1 MVADP
6 FFGEPVYRLAA
17 AASTVRRLVGS
28 AFERTSLI
36 ALPNTRIPRGRVW
49 FRRRLGGDWV
59 STPSA
64 ESIPTG
70 VCGGARNRVIAQ
82 SRGESST
89 RGENNHDLAHHG
101 QLQFDAAAP
110 RHPLQQSKRVGRTKP
125 S

>member
-1 MVADP
+1 MVADL
-6 FFGEPVYRLAA
+6 FFVEPVSA

-36 ALPNTRIPRGRVW
+36 ALPNTRIRGRVW

-82 SRGESST
+82 SRGESGT
-89 RGENNHDLAHHG
+89 RGENNHDLAHHR

-110 RHPLQQSKRVGRTKP
+110 RHPL
-125 S
+125 